1 MPAPRTASPAA
12 RTGPYGPFGATAGG
26 VRLALFDA
34 RATALALPVP
44 RVDANDPNAG
54 FLAGLMASAPAELI
68 AALQAV
74 PAASLETR
82 LRELRARLEMRE
94 PDSAAGALTDLEG
107 RHPDDWRVVWY
118 RGITSLVTG
127 DHEVAALSFDAVY
140 DAFPGEPAPK
150 LALGIC
156 AEVLGQLDNAAEYY
170 RLVWA
175 TDPSF
180 VSAAFGLARVQIAAG
195 DRAGAAHTLE
205 SVPEASIHYTAARVT
220 AVRARLR
227 ERDPAEPLLADLTA
241 AAVQVAALTGFGL
254 DPVRREQLTTEVLG
268 KALDWILSGSPG
280 APPPGGSAAAPP
292 GTRKLLDAELDERGL
307 RLGLERSYRMLA
319 RLAQRATRGSNWWSG
334 PTVSAP
340 GRGCE
345 DVREPPAARPG
356 EVPRL
361 RGAAGVRRPVLR
373 CVRLRPVG
381 RAGPPRRPADDGDH
395 GAAGCPGGACRVADG
410 PARACRTAPG
420 GPART
425 RRARASRGGRPVAR
439 RIGDGQLRRARAR
452 APGDGPARHGLGRQ
466 AVADDASGAPRRPG
480 GGGSGRHGTRR
491 RARRTPYS
499 PDSSNSP
506 DSSGDFAL
514 AAPDPRTAEPT
525 PTPAASTKVCVACR
539 SGRVD
544 PDGYCENCG
553 HAQPRERDHMEQE
566 LGSVA
571 AVSDRGLRHHR
582 NEDSF
587 AVSSTALPD
596 GSPAVV
602 AIVCDGVS
610 SASRPDEASAAAAV
624 AANEALLESLPRGTH
639 PQQAMHE
646 AIVAA
651 SEAVNVLAQDPPGAA
666 EHEAH
671 RHQNAPACTLVGAI
685 MAGGLLVVG
694 WVGDSRVYWVP
705 EDRTGPPARLTEDDS
720 WAAQMVAA
728 GLMNEAEAYAD
739 ERAHA
744 ITGWLGADSY
754 ELEPH
759 TASFKP
765 DRPGL
770 VVVCTDGLWNYAESA
785 EEMAAAVPPEAHLRP
800 LHGAQVLVGH
810 ALDGGGHDNV
820 TVALLPFTVEQQG
833 AGSACT
839 TV

>member
-1 MPAPRTASPAA
+1 MSESHQQPALARCPGCEEPPASGDLFCGACGYDLSAVPARPGDRPTMAITVPPAAPPAPAVP
-12 RTGPYGPFGATAGG
+12 
-26 VRLALFDA
+26 
-34 RATALALPVP
+34 PV
-44 RVDANDPNAG
+44 
-54 FLAGLMASAPAELI
+54 SAPAPL
-68 AALQAV
+68 AA
-74 PAASLETR
+74 
-82 LRELRARLEMRE
+82 
-94 PDSAAGALTDLEG
+94 PDA
-107 RHPDDWRVVWY
+107 
-118 RGITSLVTG
+118 
-127 DHEVAALSFDAVY
+127 
-140 DAFPGEPAPK
+140 PAP
-150 LALGIC
+150 
-156 AEVLGQLDNAAEYY
+156 
-170 RLVWA
+170 
-175 TDPSF
+175 P
-180 VSAAFGLARVQIAAG
+180 
-195 DRAGAAHTLE
+195 
-205 SVPEASIHYTAARVT
+205 
-220 AVRARLR
+220 
-227 ERDPAEPLLADLTA
+227 A
-241 AAVQVAALTGFGL
+241 AAVQWPAASETDSSDVPVPVHRATDLPGTDSGGKPL
-254 DPVRREQLTTEVLG
+254 PASPPVRHDDRAE
-268 KALDWILSGSPG
+268 
-280 APPPGGSAAAPP
+280 PGGRAATEPAAPAV
-292 GTRKLLDAELDERGL
+292 TA
-307 RLGLERSYRMLA
+307 A
-319 RLAQRATRGSNWWSG
+319 
-334 PTVSAP
+334 
-340 GRGCE
+340 
-345 DVREPPAARPG
+345 PAAT
-356 EVPRL
+356 V
-361 RGAAGVRRPVLR
+361 AGS
-373 CVRLRPVG
+373 
-381 RAGPPRRPADDGDH
+381 AD
-395 GAAGCPGGACRVADG
+395 P
-410 PARACRTAPG
+410 
-420 GPART
+420 
-425 RRARASRGGRPVAR
+425 
-439 RIGDGQLRRARAR
+439 
-452 APGDGPARHGLGRQ
+452 
-466 AVADDASGAPRRPG
+466 
-480 GGGSGRHGTRR
+480 
-491 RARRTPYS
+491 
-499 PDSSNSP
+499 P

-525 PTPAASTKVCVACR
+525 PTPAAGTKVCVACR

-566 LGSVA
+566 LGAVA

-646 AIVAA
+646 AIIAA
-651 SEAVNVLAQDPPGAA
+651 SEAVNALAQDPPGSA

-705 EDRTGPPARLTEDDS
+705 DDRTGPPARLTEDDS

-785 EEMAAAVPPEAHLRP
+785 EEMAAAVPPEAHRRP

-820 TVALLPFTVEQQG
+820 TVALLPFAVEP
-833 AGSACT
+833 
-839 TV
+839 